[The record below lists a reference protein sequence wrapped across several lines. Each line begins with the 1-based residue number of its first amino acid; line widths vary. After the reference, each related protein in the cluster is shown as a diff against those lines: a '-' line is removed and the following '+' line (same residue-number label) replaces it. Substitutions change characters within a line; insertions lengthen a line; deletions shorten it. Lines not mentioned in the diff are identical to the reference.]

1 MAGVAQVLSNFPD
14 IRAEHFGFVPALS
27 TSLSTFDPRNVKEL
41 VDPVTDNPYPIG
53 STPHSQIAY
62 WDLANQP
69 THSFKVPNVG
79 TTDAFQHKIAEIRET
94 DLGGYPRNRG
104 DVFSLDDGEGV
115 GADWWERVHIFP
127 KVLELGNVVSSL
139 IFNIDLYSSF
149 RRDNI
154 TLNDIDNQIVA
165 QGVTVGG
172 APALPKQHQPQTSIP
187 LTVSIAQ
194 VGPPNIDGDIVF
206 DYDIRDIELAVTG
219 TRVILFPYPPQ
230 RNVQETLSWK
240 TDVQKS
246 ADGTEM
252 RPSLRRFPRQVVE
265 YEIIPR
271 RDRDMSSIR
280 SLFMEWQPR
289 VFGIPLW
296 WWARPLT
303 VDASSGAFTV
313 VVSDLTNMDLRVG
326 GLCMVAKTDPNDLN
340 EIVAN
345 VLEIDHLGSPTNTIT
360 FTTGLGNDFEVL
372 NGAFITPV
380 IPCVVDQS
388 VDLQRARDGFAE
400 WKMRFTCTE
409 NDSDVATADTSPFTI
424 YQSKVVMDMHN
435 IMEGSYKQTI
445 RHKNTRVDFGI
456 GLIQAFSTQLVG
468 VSTHPLKVQHDT
480 NQNEWEF
487 RRLLYELRGQQ
498 KSFFLPTN
506 QPDVELLSDAAAAAT
521 VINIKNIGFTDF
533 IQNRAPIQ
541 DIQITLND
549 GTVNLHRITGSAIVS
564 PGENLTI
571 SPGLAQDTDVAD
583 VKEICFVLQQRF
595 ATDDIKIL
603 HKWVSRDGLTVDS
616 QTSAQTIGVPNG

>member
-14 IRAEHFGFVPALS
+14 IRYQHWSDTTPVIADNLA
-27 TSLSTFDPRNVKEL
+27 TFDPRNKKEMIGASTFPI
-41 VDPVTDNPYPIG
+41 VDADPGQSATA
-53 STPHSQIAY
+53 Q
-62 WDLANQP
+62 WDIANQP
-69 THSFKVPNVG
+69 PSEWRIPNMTMVTGWNHVPVSV
-79 TTDAFQHKIAEIRET
+79 RST
-94 DLGGYPRNRG
+94 DLGGYPRNRD
-104 DVFSLDDGEGV
+104 DVLSLDDGEGI

-139 IFNIDLYSSF
+139 VFNIDLYSSF

-154 TLNDIDNQIVA
+154 SLDAIDNQISA
-165 QGVTVGG
+165 QGVSLGG
-172 APALPKQHQPQTSIP
+172 APTLPKQHQPLTSIP
-187 LTVSIAQ
+187 LTLTVAQ
-194 VGPPNIDGDIVF
+194 VGPPNIDGDVVF
-206 DYDIRDIELAVTG
+206 EYSIRDITLSVTG
-219 TRVILFPYPPQ
+219 TRVILFAYPPQ

-240 TDVQKS
+240 TDVLKS

-265 YEIIPR
+265 YEIVPR
-271 RDRDMSSIR
+271 RPRDMTYIR

-296 WWARPLT
+296 WWARPMT
-303 VDASSGAFTV
+303 ADATTGEFAV
-313 VVSDLTNMDLRVG
+313 VASNLTNMDIRVG
-326 GLCMVAKTDPNDLN
+326 GLCMVAKTDPNDKN

-345 VLEIDHLGSPTNTIT
+345 VLEIDHLGSPENTIT
-360 FTTGLGNDFEVL
+360 FTSALSDDFEVL
-372 NGAFITPV
+372 NGAFIAPV

-388 VDLQRARDGFAE
+388 VDLSRARDGFSE
-400 WKMRFTCTE
+400 WKMRFTSTDNE
-409 NDSDVATADTSPFTI
+409 TVLADTSPFTI
-424 YQSKVVMDMHN
+424 YQGKVLMDMHN

-456 GLIQAFSTQLVG
+456 GLIQAYSTQLVG
-468 VSTHPLKVQHDT
+468 VSTHPLRVQHDT
-480 NQNEWEF
+480 NLSEWEF
-487 RRLLYELRGQQ
+487 RRLLYDLRGQQ

-506 QPDVELLSDAAAAAT
+506 QPDVELLSDALSAAT
-521 VINIKNIGFTDF
+521 TINIKNIGFTDF

-541 DIQITLND
+541 DIQITMND
-549 GTVNLHRITGSAIVS
+549 GTVLRHRITGSAVVS

-571 SPGLAQDTDVAD
+571 DPALSQNVDVAD
-583 VKEICFVLQQRF
+583 VKEICFILQQRF

-616 QTSAQTIGVPNG
+616 EISAQTIGVSNG